1 MSSSTFKT
9 LRMPFEIDDSKQIS
23 DFRVSEL
30 YGIPSRFTI
39 GLCCLKLVTFMS
51 LHMEG
56 IVLRLIFH
64 DCSHCDGPRDIGK
77 QCEEK

>member
-1 MSSSTFKT
+1 MSSGAFKT

-23 DFRVSEL
+23 EVSEL
-30 YGIPSRFTI
+30 YGIPSQFTI
-39 GLCCLKLVTFMS
+39 GLCCLKLVTLMS

-64 DCSHCDGPRDIGK
+64 DCSHRDGPQDMGK
-77 QCEEK
+77 QCE